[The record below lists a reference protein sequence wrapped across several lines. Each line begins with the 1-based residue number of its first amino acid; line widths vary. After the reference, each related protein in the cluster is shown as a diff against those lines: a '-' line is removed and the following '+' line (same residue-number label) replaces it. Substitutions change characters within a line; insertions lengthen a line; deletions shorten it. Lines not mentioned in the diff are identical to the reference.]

1 MYISTLLQCLK
12 RLAETETLIEKL
24 YHELQNM
31 DTPMKV
37 AQTRMN
43 NRNYRL
49 NVENCRDRAQ
59 VGLVEEIRSI
69 GEATLAI
76 SIALKEAENARS
88 NSIQTRTLLQRE
100 LILKRQTLEI
110 DKERCLFYRNHYP
123 TTTALSGFV

>member
-1 MYISTLLQCLK
+1 MLQCLK
-12 RLAETETLIEKL
+12 RLADTETLIEKL
-24 YHELQNM
+24 NRELENM

-43 NRNYRL
+43 CRNHRL
-49 NVENCRDRAQ
+49 NVENCRDRAH

-69 GEATLAI
+69 GEATLTI
-76 SIALKEAENARS
+76 SIAIKDAENARS

-100 LILKRQTLEI
+100 LILKRQAIEI

-123 TTTALSGFV
+123 STTALSGFV